1 MKYKTFLLYGI
12 TTVLCIN
19 SICLVSCSK
28 HSTLETA
35 PQSDISTVETSIAP
49 LPYTSEGIYF
59 SAQSGFYAEPFTLTI
74 SSENGYDIHYTLDGS
89 TPTIDSPLYTEPI
102 QIIDRS
108 AEPNHFSEYTNISP
122 DTIDLEAFPPKE
134 SVDKATVIRVVA
146 VDEKGC
152 LSPIVTNTYFIGYD
166 EKASFYSDMKVLSLV
181 TDEENLFDEENGI
194 FVLGKTYDNWVNS
207 TVYNAE
213 TPDYAIPANY
223 TQKGR
228 EWERTANLQI
238 FENGEPAITQNIG
251 IRVHGGASRSFPQ
264 KSLNIYARKEYGESK
279 FHYDLFSGTVK
290 SESNGE
296 SITEFDSFM
305 LRNGGNDAQF
315 TRFRDRLNQTL
326 VSDRQFLTQGM
337 EPCILFINGE
347 FWGQY
352 DITERIDADYIHEHC
367 GVSKK
372 DVCIIKK
379 EQLDEGTESAY
390 NEWLDLYEK
399 IKKADFSDTE
409 QYNEICSQIDIQS
422 FIDYVCAELYI
433 NNDNWGKSNMAM
445 WKCNTVDNGN
455 PFADGKWRFIMFD
468 TDFSSGIYGTVNAD
482 DDSLKKLKESSCFL
496 GDLLNALL
504 NNKQFQER
512 FEQTR
517 HEITYVCFDTDR
529 VNAQIDE
536 FAAVYHDAA
545 VATLTRF
552 RSGCFSVDSAEQ
564 QFSDEVESVRQFFNE
579 RQKFFLLSD
588 IN

>member
-1 MKYKTFLLYGI
+1 MKYKTFLTI
-12 TTVLCIN
+12 VLCIN

-28 HSTLETA
+28 HSTSETA
-35 PQSDISTVETSIAP
+35 PKSDISSVETTIDHI
-49 LPYTSEGIYF
+49 PYTSEGIYF
-59 SAQSGFYAEPFTLTI
+59 SAQSGFYADPFTLTI
-74 SSENGYDIHYTLDGS
+74 SSENGYDIRYTLDGS

-108 AEPNHFSEYTNISP
+108 SEPNHFSEYTNISP
-122 DTIDLEAFPPKE
+122 DTIDLEAFSPKE
-134 SVDKATVIRVVA
+134 SVDKATVIRVVT
-146 VDEKGC
+146 VDNKGC
-152 LSPIVTNTYFIGYD
+152 LSPVVTNTYFIGYD
-166 EKASFYSDMKVLSLV
+166 KKASFYSDMKVLSLV

-194 FVLGKTYDNWVNS
+194 FVLGKTYDNWINS
-207 TVYNAE
+207 SEYDAE

-228 EWERTANLQI
+228 EWERPANLQI

-264 KSLNIYARKEYGESK
+264 KSLNIYARSEYGESK
-279 FHYDLFSGTVK
+279 LQYDLFSGAVK

-296 SITEFDSFM
+296 CITEFDSFM

-326 VSDRQFLTQGM
+326 VSDCQFLTQGM
-337 EPCILFINGE
+337 VPCILFINGE

-379 EQLDEGTESAY
+379 EQLDEGNELSY

-445 WKCNTVDNGN
+445 WKCSTIDNEN

-482 DDSLKKLKESSCFL
+482 EDSLKKLEESNCFL
-496 GDLLNALL
+496 GNLLNALL
-504 NNKQFQER
+504 NNHQFKEE
-512 FEQTR
+512 FEKTR
-517 HEITYVCFDTDR
+517 HEIAYVCFDTDR

-545 VATLTRF
+545 VSTLTRF
-552 RSGCFSVDSAEQ
+552 RSGYFSVDSAEQ
-564 QFSDEVESVRQFFNE
+564 QFSEEVESVKQFFNE
-579 RQKFFLLSD
+579 RKNFFLQSD